1 MKKVLQVLGPS
12 IAILTSAI
20 VVGVTTAAAC
30 PFCTAVRPSLA
41 QRREAAV
48 VAALGELTSV
58 GQSALVFEIHKVQKG
73 RERLADRKTIE
84 IAPDRD
90 GARTEAKPGTL
101 ALLLANEP
109 DKAKGN
115 APFAWSWEILNEVSY
130 AYVARAPG
138 LNVPVAER
146 LTYFAPFL
154 EHREPLLADDAYL
167 EFGHASYD
175 EVAQVADK
183 LSSDSLRAWLRDPNV
198 SPERKGFYGLAL
210 GLVGDDDQRAANAA
224 FLRNEILRPANDFR
238 AGFDCLLG
246 GYLMAA
252 GTPAL
257 DLIERTFLTDPKA
270 AEGDVRHAIT
280 ALRFYHQYGHKIPV
294 ERLRQALRRLLGRPE
309 FAAMVIVDLAR
320 WQDWEAMTTI
330 AGLFKKP
337 EFAEPATDRAIVGYL
352 LTAPGEQ
359 GAEALAGLRRLAPK
373 RVADA
378 EKALAAFGGLR
389 QDQ

>member
-1 MKKVLQVLGPS
+1 MKDLLRRLGQCITFS
-12 IAILTSAI
+12 TAWIFIAA
-20 VVGVTTAAAC
+20 AAAC

-48 VAALGELTSV
+48 IAALGELTLV
-58 GQSALVFEIHKVQKG
+58 GQSVLVFEIHQIQKG
-73 RERLADRKTIE
+73 RDRLAERSTIE
-84 IAPDRD
+84 IAPDGDR
-90 GARTEAKPGTL
+90 AHAEAKPGTL
-101 ALLLANEP
+101 VLLLANAP
-109 DKAKGN
+109 DKPTGN
-115 APFAWSWEILNEVSY
+115 KALAWSWEILNEVSY

-146 LTYFAPFL
+146 LAYFAPFL
-154 EHREPLLADDAYL
+154 EHRELLLADDAYL
-167 EFGHASYD
+167 EFGHASYN

-183 LSSDSLRAWLRDPNV
+183 LSSDSLRAWLRDLNV

-210 GLVGDDDQRAANAA
+210 GLVGDDDQRAANAV

-238 AGFDCLLG
+238 AGFDGLLG

-252 GTPAL
+252 GLPAL
-257 DLIERTFLTDPKA
+257 DLIERTFLADPNA

-280 ALRFYHQYGHKIPV
+280 ALRFYHQYGHEIPA

-320 WQDWEAMTTI
+320 WQDWEALTMVS
-330 AGLFKKP
+330 GLFRKP
-337 EFAEPATDRAIVGYL
+337 EFAEPATDQAVVGYL

-359 GAEALAGLRRLAPK
+359 GAEALAGLRQLAPK